1 MHKRLKERL
10 ETRVNP
16 CFQKN
21 QFLFL
26 LKIIFL
32 YVLDRFDTLISK
44 IIFKNKKYYFDAFR
58 YEKHFEKQLQPHSRT
73 SSKTI
78 TLLL

>member
-32 YVLDRFDTLISK
+32 YVLDRFDALISK
-44 IIFKNKKYYFDAFR
+44 IIFKNKKYYFDAFQ
-58 YEKHFEKQLQPHSRT
+58 HEKQLQPHSRT
-73 SSKTI
+73 SPKTI